1 MIPPGEFQKIRAFRD
16 GRVTVQAATT
26 KRRARIPAMLPPTSS
41 VQAEIAAAV
50 DEYQAHGNPAA
61 LRSRLQEIAGAA
73 MPDALITAVEP
84 YRDIPEVAATVYEEI
99 VAAQPSN
106 ARALVILANAYW
118 LTGRGPDV
126 VGDLASRAIAA
137 DATNRGGWHL
147 WALSES
153 DPRQRVTRW
162 QQVIAR
168 FPTDDLARAALA
180 DNATALA
187 GAEQD
192 YDALDLAIETYEQL
206 LKTAQNPDQIEAI
219 NSALSALRAW
229 KF

>member
-1 MIPPGEFQKIRAFRD
+1 MR
-16 GRVTVQAATT
+16 T
-26 KRRARIPAMLPPTSS
+26 LTSS
-41 VQAEIAAAV
+41 LQAEIAAVV
-50 DEYQAHGNPAA
+50 DEYQAHGNPIA
-61 LRSRLQEIAGAA
+61 LRSRLRDIAGAA
-73 MPDALITAVEP
+73 MPDALISAVEP
-84 YRDIPEVAATVYEEI
+84 FREIPEVAGPVYEEI
-99 VAAQPSN
+99 VAVQPDN

-126 VGDLASRAIAA
+126 VGELASRAIAA
-137 DATNRGGWHL
+137 DGSNRGGWHL

-153 DPRQRVTRW
+153 DPRQRMTRW
-162 QQVIAR
+162 QQVVAR

-192 YDALDLAIETYEQL
+192 YEALDLAIETYEQL
-206 LKTAQNPDQIEAI
+206 LTTAQSPAQVEAI
-219 NSALSALRAW
+219 NSALTALRGW

>member
-1 MIPPGEFQKIRAFRD
+1 MR
-16 GRVTVQAATT
+16 T
-26 KRRARIPAMLPPTSS
+26 LTSS
-41 VQAEIAAAV
+41 LQAEIAAAV
-50 DEYQAHGNPAA
+50 DEYQAHGNPIA
-61 LRSRLQEIAGAA
+61 LRSRLRDIAGAA
-73 MPDALITAVEP
+73 MPDALISAVEP
-84 YRDIPEVAATVYEEI
+84 FREIPEVAGPVYEEI
-99 VAAQPSN
+99 VAAQPDN

-126 VGDLASRAIAA
+126 VGELASRAIAA
-137 DATNRGGWHL
+137 DGSNRGGWHL

-153 DPRQRVTRW
+153 DPRQRMTRW
-162 QQVIAR
+162 QQVVAR

-192 YDALDLAIETYEQL
+192 YEALDLAIETYEQL
-206 LKTAQNPDQIEAI
+206 LTTTQSPAQVEAI
-219 NSALSALRAW
+219 KSALTALRGW